1 MNLERATDLLGP
13 APTLAPCVATAVAQ
27 DAATGPGTPSPQPM
41 HLRTLSAR
49 AMSKRMRFARNRR
62 NLKVDGRKDGG
73 HVGHNGNGS
82 GSGNA
87 TARMR
92 ASVCKVVWLR
102 WRIVSAGAH

>member
-1 MNLERATDLLGP
+1 MKLAPATDLLGP
-13 APTLAPCVATAVAQ
+13 APTLAPCVATSVARH
-27 DAATGPGTPSPQPM
+27 AATAPGNDCATPEAPANCQRASDEEA
-41 HLRTLSAR
+41 HAFCAR
-49 AMSKRMRFARNRR
+49 
-62 NLKVDGRKDGG
+62 G